1 MSERLP
7 FWSKTYATF
16 DDIYGNGM
24 GYGSGAILISEAGM
38 TPFGWFGGSFIWIS

>member
-38 TPFGWFGGSFIWIS
+38 TPFG